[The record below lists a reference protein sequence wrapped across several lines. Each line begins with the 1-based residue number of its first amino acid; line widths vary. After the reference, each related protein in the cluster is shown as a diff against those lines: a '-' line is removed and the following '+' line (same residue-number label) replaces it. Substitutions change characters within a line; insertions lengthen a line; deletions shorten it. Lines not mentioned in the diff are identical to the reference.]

1 MQESSTERYAAPRGG
16 LARARRIA
24 LIAAG
29 VGLIGC
35 AVGAAVDR
43 TRLLQSWLVA
53 WVYCFGIP
61 AGCLA
66 LLMLHHVTKG
76 AWGVVIRRLLE
87 AAALSLPLLALLGLP
102 VLLGLRTLFPWADPE
117 WIAHDAVVAG
127 KTAYLNRP
135 FFVGRY
141 FLYFVIWTALAAT
154 LVHWSRRQ
162 DQSAKPALALRM
174 QALSGGGILVYV
186 LTASFASFDWL
197 MSLDPHWF
205 SSIYGIWFVGAH
217 NLAALAFVV
226 PVATTLARS
235 EPMRSVL
242 LPSHLHDYGKLLLA
256 FTMLWAYF
264 SLSQFL
270 IIWSGNLPEDIPW
283 YLTRTQGPWRAVG
296 MLLVFAHFA
305 LPFLLLLSTDLKR
318 DRRRLSAVAV
328 LILIMRWVDIYWQA
342 APAMG
347 VSSLHWLDLAAV
359 LAVGGIWLAAYLS
372 LLGRAPLLPVNEPF
386 LAEALRHE

>member
-1 MQESSTERYAAPRGG
+1 MSQPIAESFAPPAAG

-24 LIAAG
+24 LSFGALGLAASG
-29 VGLIGC
+29 VGI
-35 AVGAAVDR
+35 AVDR
-43 TRLLQSWLVA
+43 TQFFQSWLVA
-53 WVYCFGIP
+53 WVYVFGFA

-76 AWGVVIRRLLE
+76 AWGDVIRRLLE
-87 AAALSLPLLALLGLP
+87 AGALTLPLLALLGLP
-102 VLLGLRTLFPWADPE
+102 VLLGLRTLFPWSDPE
-117 WIAHDAVVAG
+117 VIAHDTVVAG

-141 FLYFVIWTALAAT
+141 LLYFAIWSALALT

-162 DQSAKPALALRM
+162 DASAKPALALRM
-174 QALSGGGILVYV
+174 QALSGGGILLYV
-186 LTASFASFDWL
+186 LSASFASFDWL

-226 PVATTLARS
+226 PVAATLARS
-235 EPMRSVL
+235 EPMRGAL
-242 LPSHLHDYGKLLLA
+242 RPSHLHDYGKLLLA

-283 YLTRTQGPWRAVG
+283 YLTRTQGIWRSVG
-296 MLLVFAHFA
+296 QFLVFAHFA

-318 DRRRLSAVAV
+318 DRRRLCAVAI
-328 LILIMRWVDIYWQA
+328 LILVMRWVDIYWQA

-347 VSSLHWLDLAAV
+347 IAAPHWLDLATT
-359 LAVGGIWLAAYLS
+359 LALAGVWLAAFLT
-372 LLGRAPLLPVNEPF
+372 LLGRAPLLPPNEPF
-386 LAEALRHE
+386 LEEALLHE